1 MATATSPA
9 PTDTRERILAAA
21 RQLVIERGG
30 PGLAVREVA
39 RRVALT
45 PMAIYRHF
53 ADREALLEAVIA
65 EARLRLL
72 VRLQAGL
79 TAPTPRARLEQ
90 SALAYLEF
98 GLEEPQYYEL
108 LFMQPLRPGAPL
120 RQAKAA
126 RRSDAGFRFL
136 VDRLREAVA
145 HGCMAAPAY
154 PDHDDPLEGLAIDVW
169 AQLHGLVLLRE
180 RNKLGLSPA
189 SLLRHARATIAR
201 WFR

>member
-1 MATATSPA
+1 MPAAASSPPA
-9 PTDTRERILAAA
+9 DTRERILAAA

-39 RRVALT
+39 RRVGLT

-53 ADREALLEAVIA
+53 ADRDALLEAVIA

-72 VRLQAGL
+72 VRLQAAL
-79 TAPTPRARLEQ
+79 SAPTPRARLER

-98 GLEEPQYYEL
+98 GLQEPEYYEL
-108 LFMQPLRPGAPL
+108 LFMRPLRATGSA
-120 RQAKAA
+120 RDA

-145 HGCMAAPAY
+145 HGCMAAPAH

-169 AQLHGLVLLRE
+169 AQLHGLVVLRD
-180 RNKLGLSPA
+180 RNKLGMSPDA
-189 SLLRHARATIAR
+189 LLHHARATVAR
-201 WFR
+201 WFQ

>member
-1 MATATSPA
+1 MPVAAAPA
-9 PTDTRERILAAA
+9 PADTRERILAAA

-30 PGLAVREVA
+30 PGLAMREVA
-39 RRVALT
+39 RRVGLT

-53 ADREALLEAVIA
+53 ADREALLEAVVS

-79 TAPTPRARLEQ
+79 TAPTPRARLEA
-90 SALAYLEF
+90 SAVAYLEF

-108 LFMQPLRPGAPL
+108 LFMQPLRPAAPPK
-120 RQAKAA
+120 QAQAA

-145 HGCMAAPAY
+145 HGCMATPAY
-154 PDHDDPLEGLAIDVW
+154 PGHDDPLEGLAIDVW
-169 AQLHGLVLLRE
+169 AQLHGLVLLCE
-180 RNKLGLSPA
+180 RNKLGMPPA
-189 SLLRHARATIAR
+189 ALLEHARATMAR